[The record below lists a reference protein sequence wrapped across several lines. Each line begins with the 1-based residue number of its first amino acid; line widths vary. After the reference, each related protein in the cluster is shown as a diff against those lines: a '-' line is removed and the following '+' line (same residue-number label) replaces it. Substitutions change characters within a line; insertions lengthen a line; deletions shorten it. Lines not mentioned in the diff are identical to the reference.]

1 MSSTEHFVEAVGKR
15 RKREC
20 DARDAAREA
29 RTAERD
35 AARDAR
41 DAARDARE
49 ARTAENVY
57 CVYRWF
63 AYL

>member
-1 MSSTEHFVEAVGKR
+1 MSRTEHFVEAVGKR

-20 DARDAAREA
+20 DERDAAREA

-35 AARDAR
+35 TARDAW

-49 ARTAENVY
+49 AR
-57 CVYRWF
+57 
-63 AYL
+63 